1 MQRNDNFLINLNS
14 HFRKSSLEF
23 TVFGST
29 YYLLFLLHRNVLLFG
44 IKIRIRIILIEIE
57 FVVHVL
63 PFNFLVEF
71 QFWSLKRL
79 LDYNGILGILKL
91 HLTVLELR
99 LYMKTVRNYRE
110 VQKESTKLFGD
121 NIALFQW
128 KVKIL

>member
-29 YYLLFLLHRNVLLFG
+29 YFLLFLLHRNVLLLG

-63 PFNFLVEF
+63 PFNFLRI
-71 QFWSLKRL
+71 S
-79 LDYNGILGILKL
+79 ILKSQEIIGLQWNSRHFEIAFDSIRPSTL
-91 HLTVLELR
+91 HENCKEL
-99 LYMKTVRNYRE
+99 
-110 VQKESTKLFGD
+110 QGSTER
-121 NIALFQW
+121 IH
-128 KVKIL
+128 